1 MWAWVTWAQN
11 LAPRGPPPV
20 HWPTPAPAPTHTQE
34 KGQAQKEDPGHPKL
48 RALMD
53 PYWQQYHNHINLLEI
68 ITLSGK
74 WMMDLPSLPQYCLP
88 TSAPIICW
96 QSVLGKCFRGQR
108 CKYAQGHV
116 EKADAM
122 DSFAD
127 AVSDVI
133 SKGVVYYTNLP
144 ARGSSP
150 RGKCK
155 TAESCL
161 ESWLWTGAHQD
172 AVGTE
177 HITVALP
184 VHFQS
189 KKLVNSIFIP
199 TDKCPNAQKGSTLV
213 GHKTLRTGTPSK
225 QFPFTSNFIP
235 K

>member
-1 MWAWVTWAQN
+1 VGHLGTESSTKGPATSTLANTCPSTHPHSRKGAGTKGRSTSSKIVCPHGPN
-11 LAPRGPPPV
+11 L
-20 HWPTPAPAPTHTQE
+20 
-34 KGQAQKEDPGHPKL
+34 
-48 RALMD
+48 
-53 PYWQQYHNHINLLEI
+53 QQYHNHINLLEI
-68 ITLSGK
+68 LTLLGK
-74 WMMDLPSLPQYCLP
+74 WIIDLPSIPQYCLP
-88 TSAPIICW
+88 TGVPIICW